1 MWSMWIYERRNTMKE
16 KWGYQTV
23 AISIWGL
30 AWKIITITLKQEN
43 LGTSINNREQYVRLN
58 DFNAKYPRLLSIM
71 YVISYLPRFHGF
83 FFYILLHTPA
93 GNIEILWIVTG
104 LTTCS
109 LFLRAQDCMFIWHPL
124 ALCCVLFSSWCF
136 CKRAFQRCSSNHLK
150 ALYNN
155 NNMLLLARL
164 FISNCVKWLCK
175 WKRWIRM
182 HLFWRK
188 N

>member
-1 MWSMWIYERRNTMKE
+1 M
-16 KWGYQTV
+16 
-23 AISIWGL
+23 
-30 AWKIITITLKQEN
+30 
-43 LGTSINNREQYVRLN
+43 
-58 DFNAKYPRLLSIM
+58 
-71 YVISYLPRFHGF
+71 F

-109 LFLRAQDCMFIWHPL
+109 LILRAQDCMFIWHPL

-150 ALYNN
+150 ELCNN

-164 FISNCVKWLCK
+164 SISNCVKWLCK

-188 N
+188 NYYYQLAHLYRWRRFYLIFRCGYFPDFSESTISLSMFC